1 MLTIIGSVIAGLI
14 AAGIIILGARYV
26 WTPQAAVAFGIPR
39 APVTDQAFRSW
50 VRVKGVRDIASGVF
64 IAILLGYGSAH
75 LLGWFMLAAAF
86 IPVGDATIVLRSG
99 GPRYATYGIHA
110 ATAAV
115 MLVGALLLLLR

>member
-14 AAGIIILGARYV
+14 AAGIIVLGTRYV
-26 WTPQAAVAFGIPR
+26 WAPQAAVAFGIPR

-64 IAILLGYGSAH
+64 TAILLGYGSAY
-75 LLGWFMLAAAF
+75 LLGWFMLAAAL

-99 GPRYATYGIHA
+99 GPRSAVYGIHA

-115 MLVGALLLLLR
+115 MLAGALLLLLG

>member
-14 AAGIIILGARYV
+14 AAGIIVLGTRYV
-26 WTPQAAVAFGIPR
+26 WAPQAAVAFGIPR

-64 IAILLGYGSAH
+64 AAILLGYGSAH
-75 LLGWFMLAAAF
+75 LLGWFMLAAAL
-86 IPVGDATIVLRSG
+86 IPVGDATVVLRSG
-99 GPRYATYGIHA
+99 GPRSAVYGIHA

-115 MLVGALLLLLR
+115 MLAGALLLLLG